1 MGIFPKL
8 FPEFIYVKRIFYR
21 LLELLG
27 NRFHTAKSIL
37 SKSNCR
43 TFHLRAF
50 VFEGRNA
57 FQLKHQK
64 QNTCT
69 LSIEAL
75 IVTVN
80 TNDFGQIEAIVKSAK
95 ISSDTIA
102 FYFQASINA
111 SYMIAFSYPILLV
124 IICTVYAVLTR
135 KIPEAFNESKFIG
148 FSMYTTCII
157 WLAFI
162 PIYFTTSQHVA
173 LRITSMSVT
182 ISLSATVTIAC
193 LFIPKLYIILL
204 HPEKNVRQS
213 MMNHSKYQK
222 STHQSVIKSNGPTN
236 SNGGLPTTQICN
248 GKYSTIQAII
258 FVNILCVVQ
267 CLAVP
272 SHNPFE

>member
-1 MGIFPKL
+1 
-8 FPEFIYVKRIFYR
+8 
-21 LLELLG
+21 
-27 NRFHTAKSIL
+27 
-37 SKSNCR
+37 
-43 TFHLRAF
+43 
-50 VFEGRNA
+50 
-57 FQLKHQK
+57 
-64 QNTCT
+64 
-69 LSIEAL
+69 
-75 IVTVN
+75 
-80 TNDFGQIEAIVKSAK
+80 
-95 ISSDTIA
+95 
-102 FYFQASINA
+102 
-111 SYMIAFSYPILLV
+111 MIAFSYPILLV

-236 SNGGLPTTQICN
+236 SNGGLPVTQICN
-248 GKYSTIQAII
+248 GKYNLLLFTFYGKRLAD
-258 FVNILCVVQ
+258 
-267 CLAVP
+267 LAVP
-272 SHNPFE
+272 RHHPSDGKCKQKLGIF